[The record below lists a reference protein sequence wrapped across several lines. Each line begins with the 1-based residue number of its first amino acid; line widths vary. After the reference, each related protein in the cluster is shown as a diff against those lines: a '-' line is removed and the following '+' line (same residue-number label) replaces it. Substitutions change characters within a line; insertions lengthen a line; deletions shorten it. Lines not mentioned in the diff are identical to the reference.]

1 MPRGKPWTPEE
12 DALIQAAVERC
23 RTRGCTMA
31 QPPAR
36 RLRGVLRWMPFR
48 LLAAVLALALL
59 NSCSSDDSSPAG
71 PSSFPTPGD
80 GATAAGAPR
89 RAAAPG
95 AGENGVVAAFDGPV
109 VRGATMGYSTMNVYV
124 TAEDGAL
131 AVSWDAVPEATSYRV
146 RTTVLESGAVVHEVE
161 LRRSALTIGPLNN
174 GVDYYVT
181 VTALYGDTGF
191 EIAAG
196 ANTAAPVGAA
206 GNSTPAPAPPWTPAP
221 VPPPAPGGVPGQVTG
236 VKVYPHDG
244 ALRVVWSAV
253 PGRVSQYRVDANAPD
268 GTLARR
274 AYTSGD
280 TSTTL
285 GGLVNGV
292 TYSVTVRA
300 TNGGDWGAAS
310 VPEPGWPGG
319 WPGVSLGELV
329 PNVRVVVSG
338 STIQVSWGEVSGV
351 DGYFVYAVPHAS
363 RDSRLNRTARVKGFS
378 KQFHSLPIGEY
389 SVGVHTVRDTVRG
402 EVNYG
407 PSSGYRH
414 VFVCGVNETLWP
426 EYPACRSLIEAAA
439 QRGR

>member
-1 MPRGKPWTPEE
+1 M
-12 DALIQAAVERC
+12 L
-23 RTRGCTMA
+23 
-31 QPPAR
+31 
-36 RLRGVLRWMPFR
+36 FR
-48 LLAAVLALALL
+48 LLAAVLALVLL
-59 NSCSSDDSSPAG
+59 NSCSSDDSPAG
-71 PSSFPTPGD
+71 PSSFPAPGD

-89 RAAAPG
+89 QVAAAPG
-95 AGENGVVAAFDGPV
+95 AVENGGVAAFYGPN
-109 VRGATMGYSTMNVYV
+109 VRGATMGYATLNVYV

-161 LRRSALTIGPLNN
+161 LMRSQLTISPLNN

-206 GNSTPAPAPPWTPAP
+206 GDSTPAPASTPAP
-221 VPPPAPGGVPGQVTG
+221 VPPPAPGGVPGRVTG
-236 VKVYPHDG
+236 VSVYPQDG

-280 TSTTL
+280 ASTTL
-285 GGLVNGV
+285 GRLVNGV
-292 TYSVTVRA
+292 DYSVTVRA
-300 TNGGDWGAAS
+300 TNGGDWGPAS
-310 VPEPGWPGG
+310 WPVPGTPGFL
-319 WPGVSLGELV
+319 LGKVV

-338 STIQVSWGEVSGV
+338 STIQVSWGEVSGA
-351 DGYFVYAVPHAS
+351 DEYFVYALGLG
-363 RDSRLNRTARVKGFS
+363 DELLNTIARVKGLS
-378 KQFHSLPIGEY
+378 KQFYSLPVGEY
-389 SVGVHTVRDTVRG
+389 AVAVQTVRDVDLGSGTAPS
-402 EVNYG
+402 YG
-407 PSSGYRH
+407 PASGYRH
-414 VFVCGVNETLWP
+414 VFVCGDDETLWP
-426 EYPACRSLIEAAA
+426 EYPACRSLIEAA